1 MGRWER
7 RRAVKGSITPRSLPD
22 RLGRNEFVD
31 LRTGHSPQ
39 VALHPPS
46 QERSY
51 HFRLQA
57 GNVSLIGT
65 CTLLFKRL
73 HRRTGAGFPAC
84 HADRNVC
91 PTYSRAILRLQ
102 QNDRYATRLE

>member
-22 RLGRNEFVD
+22 RLGRNEFVN

-73 HRRTGAGFPAC
+73 HRRTGA
-84 HADRNVC
+84 DILVC
-91 PTYSRAILRLQ
+91 LTE
-102 QNDRYATRLE
+102 N